1 MKKVRNVPL
10 LLQQYINF
18 EEKLA
23 VINSPTFW
31 KKFTPA
37 AAAVQNKLIILGE
50 TWLMRVLRPS
60 HLVLKLLYMYSN
72 VVK

>member
-18 EEKLA
+18 REKFA
-23 VINSPTFW
+23 VIKLPTFW
-31 KKFTPA
+31 KHFTPA
-37 AAAVQNKLIILGE
+37 AAAVQNNLIILGE
-50 TWLMRVLRPS
+50 TWLMRVLRPT